1 MAIDKLLPRYL
12 NKDDD
17 ARILKSIEMLDALN
31 VRVSQDAEG
40 NAGVVKNVEG
50 NTVVG
55 YNSSSDTLPAGTNRT
70 IGSVASPQNDEVYY
84 FVWNS
89 NDNHSIYRYSMTKDK
104 VFKVYQDPILNF
116 KETMFVKG
124 DVIIN
129 QKGETILYFT
139 DGVNAP
145 KKINATKALRGGYT
159 ANYSLGTNPST
170 PLTEE
175 QRLLFITAA
184 KQPPLE
190 PPRWQFFT
198 DTNNSTNNIYD
209 KMFQF
214 AYQYVYDDGEVS
226 AISPYSTVTYSDNQ
240 LLDGL
245 VSSELKKQNNGL
257 HVFVKTNLGDV
268 SKIRVLARASTE
280 GAFFIIAE
288 TDNIKQFVV
297 EKSVIFKNDASYSV
311 VSNDVKNKLF
321 DNVPL
326 SAESQAISGNR
337 LMYGNYVEGYD
348 NVVVDGV
355 VEPNYKPRGTSI
367 TTGVTTTI
375 ANDSFTKT
383 FELDLSTLPGTIEA
397 NSIYTVDFSIEVD
410 YVKLNLVDYPMSWRE
425 WQRNDGENRMSGL
438 VKEFINVDMTPIKVT
453 ESVTTTSAITRAQ
466 LATEVIQKIQ
476 KAYAV
481 SFDTVDQLSAHKSK
495 IYDVEEADAA
505 LSDNERY
512 GFFKGTGFAELKNL
526 TYNATTNKISG
537 SVRIK
542 SAQIEIGSLYGST
555 SDLGG
560 DDADYTDPRN
570 IRDKTYAG
578 YGLTVNYTGDGTAYT
593 GFNNVVSSDATFQG
607 PSLKYMNSYFM
618 DDVVTNN
625 SRYLAGTNGT
635 PSFKAGATHSFGV
648 VYYDERNRSGAV
660 NKLPDTYV
668 KWFGERNG
676 KGETSMVMRLKHN
689 PPSWAKRWAPVYA
702 GNTSVVSFLQYTTIK
717 AFSATNPTVKNIAS
731 TYNDKIFV
739 SMRSLAGK
747 EDSYREAKGALIDYA
762 YNEGDKVRILSF
774 GGTYYPDGVEF
785 NVVGYEYF
793 DNSPTLNPILDDSND
808 NTIYQTT
815 GFFLVLEDNGH
826 PKFGKAAVVGNADDW
841 DNKCVIEI
849 YSRKKTTEG
858 LPYYEIGKSLPIV
871 NGAHGTERTAT
882 SGTFEVQNQGGWGF
896 FKSTIK
902 PYKGDIFLSS
912 GGVKIKINNVYQ
924 SSDPNY
930 SYVGDCGFLANASNV
945 TTTFTVQNAN
955 SVVEL
960 VEGDVWFRL
969 RQLRYGTD
977 ITTYNYLTEYIEDYS
992 LSDFFQSTQ
1001 NSFGRAN
1008 LYSPSA
1014 AQLKRLASVTY
1025 SEPFNFD
1032 STELLLSSF
1041 NLSLANFSD
1050 FDSTYGGIK
1059 YLQSLGD
1066 GLACLQESKLSV
1078 IPVSRNIIQYA
1089 SETSDLVASNEVLGT
1104 PIYRSGD
1111 FGCDDNPESVVI
1123 RFGRIYFAD
1132 VKNGRVLAFG
1142 PSGIEPISEKSM
1154 DSFFSTNFANAKK
1167 FGSFVDLNGGY
1178 DPGNDE
1184 YIISI
1189 ADIYNSTVTA
1199 TSGETNLTAAMQVV
1213 PGGTDIIVSPE
1224 YGSSF
1229 FQWETID
1236 VLWEVLFTDWEDT
1249 GNGVMYFDLGS
1260 ESGSVQLDSSLQTQT
1275 GSVDIVVTTTNA
1287 DFFAIGSLSLS
1298 ENLVTLTTNNGVTFV
1313 VSESTKVLD
1322 GFTVSYDAKSGFWNS
1337 FYSYIP
1343 ERMGFIKN
1351 LFYTFKSGR
1360 MYIHETNATRN
1371 NFYGVQYN
1379 TTLSI
1384 VSNINPSMV
1393 KTYESISLEG
1403 DAPWAATFSN
1413 SSQQSSVAVGAFE
1426 ERERNYYAHIN
1437 RDTLDSTSNYVSIGA
1452 VSSVSGSNI
1461 TMTSRIND
1469 IAFPIGG
1476 SIYKVSGGAL
1486 VNTNLTVSG
1495 LASRTAITANT
1506 TVTGISANDELL
1518 IVSNASIDGDPMR
1531 DSYIQV
1537 DLTNTDTTPV
1547 ELYAVN
1553 MIFQKSN
1560 LHNQQGA

>member
-31 VRVSQDAEG
+31 VRVAQDADG
-40 NAGVVKNVEG
+40 NAGVIKNVEG
-50 NTVVG
+50 NTIVG

-139 DGVNAP
+139 DGVNDP

-245 VSSELKKQNNGL
+245 VSSGLKKQNNGL
-257 HVFVKTNLGDV
+257 QVFVKTNLGDV

-297 EKSVIFKNDASYSV
+297 EKSIIFKNDASYSV

-438 VKEFINVDMTPIKVT
+438 VKEFVNVDMTPIKVT

-476 KAYAV
+476 KSYAV

-495 IYDVEEADAA
+495 IYDVEEDNAA

-512 GFFKGTGFAELKNL
+512 GFFKGAGFAELKSL
-526 TYNATTNKISG
+526 TYNSTTNKISG

-555 SDLGG
+555 SDIGG

-593 GFNNVVSSDATFQG
+593 GFDEVLSDATFQG
-607 PSLKYMNSYFM
+607 PRLKYMNSYFM

-676 KGETSMVMRLKHN
+676 KGETSMVIRLKHN
-689 PPSWAKRWAPVYA
+689 PPSWAKRWSPVYA

-717 AFSATNPTVKNIAS
+717 AFSATNPTVRNIAS

-739 SMRSLAGK
+739 SMRSLSGK

-871 NGAHGTERTAT
+871 NGAHGTERAAT

-912 GGVKIKINNVYQ
+912 GGVKIQINNVYQ

-930 SYVGDCGFLANASNV
+930 TYVGDCSFLANASNV

-1236 VLWEVLFTDWEDT
+1236 VLWEGLFTDWEDT

-1379 TTLSI
+1379 TTLSV

-1452 VSSVSGSNI
+1452 VSSVSGSDI

-1495 LASRTAITANT
+1495 VSSRTAITANT
-1506 TVTGISANDELL
+1506 SVTGISANDELL
-1518 IVSNASIDGDPMR
+1518 IVSSASIDGDPMR

>member
-31 VRVSQDAEG
+31 VRVSQDADG
-40 NAGVVKNVEG
+40 NAGVIKNVEG
-50 NTVVG
+50 NTVVA
-55 YNSSSDTLPAGTNRT
+55 YSATSDTLPAGTNRT
-70 IGSVASPQNDEVYY
+70 IGSVVSPQNEEVYY

-89 NDNHSIYRYSMTKDK
+89 NNNHSIYRYSVSKDR
-104 VFKVYQDPILNF
+104 VFKVYQDPILKF
-116 KETMFVKG
+116 RETMFVKG

-139 DGVNAP
+139 DGENAP
-145 KKINATKALRGGYT
+145 KKINATKALRGGYP
-159 ANYSLGTNPST
+159 ANYSLGSNPSST
-170 PLTEE
+170 LTDD
-175 QRLLFITAA
+175 QRLLFITTA
-184 KQPPLE
+184 KQPPVE
-190 PPRWQFFT
+190 APRWQFFT
-198 DTNNSTNNIYD
+198 DTANSTNNIYD

-226 AISPYSTVTYSDNQ
+226 AISPYSTITYSSNQ

-245 VSSELKKQNNGL
+245 VSSDLKRQNNAL
-257 HVFVKTNLGDV
+257 RVFVKTNVGDV
-268 SKIRVLARASTE
+268 SKIRVLARASAE
-280 GAFFIIAE
+280 GAFFVIGE
-288 TDNIKQFVV
+288 TDNMRTMVV
-297 EKSVIFKNDASYSV
+297 EKSVVFKNDASYSV

-326 SAESQAISGNR
+326 AAEAQAISGNR
-337 LMYGNYVEGYD
+337 LMYGNYTEGYD

-367 TTGVTTTI
+367 TTGVTATI
-375 ANDSFTKT
+375 ANDSFTKRI
-383 FELDLSTLPGTIEA
+383 EIDLSALPGTVKSDSTY
-397 NSIYTVDFSIEVD
+397 NVDFSIDVD
-410 YVKLNLVDYPMSWRE
+410 YVKLDVNRYPLRWRE
-425 WQRNDGENRMSGL
+425 WQLGTAQISGL
-438 VKEFINVDMTPIKVT
+438 ISGELSVDMTPLVVS
-453 ESVTTTSAITRAQ
+453 ESVIVSSALSKAQ
-466 LATEVIQKIQ
+466 LATQIIQTIQKS
-476 KAYAV
+476 YAV
-481 SFDTVDQLSAHKSK
+481 SFDTVDQFSNHATK
-495 IYDVEEADAA
+495 IDPVTN
-505 LSDNERY
+505 SDSLPPPFGGGRF
-512 GFFKGTGFAELKNL
+512 GFFKGSGYLELVNL
-526 TYNATTNKISG
+526 TYDSVAEKISG
-537 SVRIK
+537 DIRIK
-542 SAQIEIGSLYGST
+542 SAQLEVASLYGET
-555 SDLGG
+555 LAGNP
-560 DDADYTDPRN
+560 DYNDVRN
-570 IRDKTYAG
+570 IRDKSFG
-578 YGLTVNYTGDGTAYT
+578 GFGLTVNYTGDNTSYLAPVGIAL
-593 GFNNVVSSDATFQG
+593 SSEFLFTQT
-607 PSLKYMNSYFM
+607 KYMNSYLL

-625 SRYLAGTNGT
+625 SRYLAGSSGT

-648 VYYDERNRSGAV
+648 VYYDDRNRSGGV
-660 NKLPDTYV
+660 NKLPDTYA
-668 KWFGERNG
+668 KWFGERTA
-676 KGETSMVMRLKHN
+676 KGETSMVVRLKHN

-717 AFSATNPTVKNIAS
+717 AFTATNPTVRNIAS

-739 SMRSLAGK
+739 AMRSLSGK

-762 YNEGDKVRILSF
+762 YNEGDKVRILTF

-793 DNSPTLNPILDDSND
+793 DNSPTLNPILDDSDD

-826 PKFGKAAVVGNADDW
+826 PKFGKAAVIGNADDW

-849 YSRKKTTEG
+849 LSRKKTTEG
-858 LPYYEIGKSLPIV
+858 LPYYEVGKSLPVV
-871 NGAHGTERTAT
+871 NGAHGTERAAT

-912 GGVKIKINNVYQ
+912 GGVKIKINNV
-924 SSDPNY
+924 SPSDDPSY
-930 SYVGDCGFLANASNV
+930 SFIGDCEFLAGATNV
-945 TTTFTVQNAN
+945 TTTFTAQNAD

-977 ITTYNYLTEYIEDYS
+977 ITTYNYLTEYIEDFS
-992 LSDFFQSTQ
+992 LSDFFQSAQ

-1008 LYSPSA
+1008 LFSPSA
-1014 AQLKRLASVTY
+1014 AQLKRLSSVTY

-1032 STELLLSSF
+1032 NTELMLSSF

-1050 FDSTYGGIK
+1050 FDTTYGGIK
-1059 YLQSLGD
+1059 YMQNLGD
-1066 GLACLQESKLSV
+1066 GVVCLQETKLSV

-1089 SETSDLVASNEVLGT
+1089 SETSDLVASNEVLGI

-1111 FGCDDNPESVVI
+1111 FGCDDNPESVII

-1132 VKNGRVLAFG
+1132 VKNGKVLAFG

-1154 DSFFSTNFANAKK
+1154 DSFFETQFANAKK

-1178 DPGNDE
+1178 DPDNDE
-1184 YIISI
+1184 YILSI
-1189 ADIYNSTVTA
+1189 ADIYNTTVTA
-1199 TSGETNLTAAMQVV
+1199 TSGETNLTASMQVV
-1213 PGGTDIIVSPE
+1213 PGGTDIVVSPE

-1229 FQWETID
+1229 FVWESTDIE
-1236 VLWEVLFTDWEDT
+1236 WESLFTDWEDT

-1260 ESGSVQLDSSLQTQT
+1260 ESGSVQLDSNFQGQP
-1275 GSVDIVVTTTNA
+1275 GPVDIVVTTTNG
-1287 DFFAIGSLSLS
+1287 DFYAIGSLSLS
-1298 ENLVTLTTNNGVTFV
+1298 ENLVTITTNNGVTFTIA
-1313 VSESTKVLD
+1313 EGTKVLD
-1322 GFTVSYDAKSGFWNS
+1322 GFTVAYDAKSGFWNT
-1337 FYSYIP
+1337 FYSFIP

-1351 LFYTFKSGR
+1351 LFYSFKSGR
-1360 MYIHETNATRN
+1360 MYVHGTNATRN

-1379 TTLSI
+1379 STLSV
-1384 VSNINPSMV
+1384 VSNNNPSMV
-1393 KTYESISLEG
+1393 KTYESISIEG
-1403 DAPWAATFSN
+1403 DSPWGATFSN
-1413 SSQQSSVAVGAFE
+1413 STQQSSVAVGAFE

-1437 RDTLDSTSNYVSIGA
+1437 RDTLDSTSNLVSIGA
-1452 VSSVSGSNI
+1452 VSAVSGSTI
-1461 TMTSRIND
+1461 TLSSRVND

-1476 SIYKVSGGAL
+1476 SIYKVSGSTL
-1486 VNTNLTVSG
+1486 VDTTLTVSG
-1495 LASRTAITANT
+1495 VASRTSITANT
-1506 TVTGISANDELL
+1506 TVSGISVNDNLL
-1518 IVSNASIDGDPMR
+1518 IVSNSSIDGDPMR